1 MRYDAVM
8 PQRYFAVFL
17 CLLGAM
23 AMPMIAQVP
32 QAGGDSSAVKPTE
45 VKEPVVVQSLNGIK
59 TSTGTELNERV
70 TVVISGLHDWAAAEK
85 NDLGDLR
92 LFLAGRMLPKTEPAM
107 INRAQNYITF
117 LLDIDPA
124 DRDLWVEVLSEARK
138 AEDHRVAISVGVK
151 NTKQPFES
159 NVYVTLNVY
168 PWYTPGVLGL
178 LVVLLVGVKYLGA
191 KTTLLRDGA
200 LDSPYSLGRVQMA
213 CWFYLVI
220 ASYIYIWLITGEYNS
235 LTVSV
240 LALIGIS
247 SGTGLAA
254 ILVEREKHLEAVN
267 QRNALETEEATLTAR
282 IAELSHANPAPGSSL
297 DQELQQKRNSL
308 VEVQAKIARLP
319 VMPPPPKS
327 RGFRHDILSDGDGIS
342 FPRFQI
348 AVWTVVFAMIFIR
361 TVYRDLAM
369 PDFNA
374 SLLGLMG
381 ISSGT
386 YVGFK
391 FPEKPK

>member
-1 MRYDAVM
+1 M
-8 PQRYFAVFL
+8 PQRYRAVFL
-17 CLLGAM
+17 GLSGM
-23 AMPMIAQVP
+23 IAMPVFAQVP
-32 QAGGDSSAVKPTE
+32 QAGGDSSVVKRI
-45 VKEPVVVQSLNGIK
+45 EPKDPIVVQSLNGVK
-59 TSTGTELNERV
+59 TSSWTELNERV
-70 TVVISGLHDWAAAEK
+70 TVVVSGLHEWSGREK
-85 NDLGDLR
+85 NDPDDLR
-92 LFLAGRMLPKTEPAM
+92 LFLAGRILPKAEPAM

-151 NTKQPFES
+151 GTKQPFES
-159 NVYVTLNVY
+159 NVYVTLTVY
-168 PWYTPGVLGL
+168 PWYTGGVLGL
-178 LVVLLVGVKYLGA
+178 LAVLLIGLKYLGA
-191 KTTLLRDGA
+191 RTTLLRDGP

-220 ASYIYIWLITGEYNS
+220 ASYLYIWLITGEYNN
-235 LTVSV
+235 LTLSV

-247 SGTGLAA
+247 GGTGLAA
-254 ILVEREKHLEAVN
+254 ILVERDKHLEGTK
-267 QRNALETEEATLTAR
+267 QRNELEAEEAALTVR
-282 IAELSHANPAPGSSL
+282 IGEISAENPLPGSLL
-297 DQELQQKRNSL
+297 DQELQEKKNNL
-308 VEVQAKIARLP
+308 AEVHAKIARLP
-319 VMPPPPKS
+319 ALPLPAKS
-327 RGFRHDILSDGDGIS
+327 RGFRHDILRDGDGIC
-342 FPRFQI
+342 FHRFQI
-348 AVWTVVFAMIFIR
+348 VVWTMVFAIIFIR
-361 TVYRDLAM
+361 SVYRDLAM

>member
-1 MRYDAVM
+1 M
-8 PQRYFAVFL
+8 PQRYSAVFL
-17 CLLGAM
+17 SLLGAI
-23 AMPMIAQVP
+23 AMPVFAQVP
-32 QAGGDSSAVKPTE
+32 QAGGDSSVVKPIE
-45 VKEPVVVQSLNGIK
+45 PKDPVVVQSLNGVK
-59 TSTGTELNERV
+59 TSSWTELSDRV
-70 TVVISGLHDWAAAEK
+70 TVVVAGLHEWSGTGK
-85 NDLGDLR
+85 NEPDDLR
-92 LFLAGRMLPKTEPAM
+92 LFLAGRILPKAEPAM

-159 NVYVTLNVY
+159 NVYVALNVY
-168 PWYTPGVLGL
+168 PWYTGGVLGL
-178 LVVLLVGVKYLGA
+178 LVLLFIGLQYLGA

-220 ASYIYIWLITGEYNS
+220 ASYLYIWLITGEYNN
-235 LTVSV
+235 LTLSV

-247 SGTGLAA
+247 GGTGLAA
-254 ILVEREKHLEAVN
+254 ILVERDKHLEVTK
-267 QRNALETEEATLTAR
+267 QRYELEAEEAALTVR
-282 IAELSHANPAPGSSL
+282 IAELSAENPLPGSSL
-297 DQELQQKRNSL
+297 DQELQEKKNRL
-308 VEVQAKIARLP
+308 AEVHAKIARMPAL
-319 VMPPPPKS
+319 PPPAKS
-327 RGFRHDILSDGDGIS
+327 RGFRHDILRDGDGIC
-342 FPRFQI
+342 FHRFQI
-348 AVWTVVFAMIFIR
+348 VVWTAVFAIIFIR
-361 TVYRDLAM
+361 SVYRDLAM
-369 PDFNA
+369 PEFNA